1 MSQWK
6 EVESNKFTGFL
17 DKSGTE
23 IRIGDKVLFRR
34 KVRAEHR
41 WDRRTFTY
49 FTTVPGHY
57 KMVTA
62 KVVGFGRIVK
72 THYYDA
78 NIVIQLEYIQLKE
91 LGNSKIFR
99 VYRADNL
106 SIVFDNQ

>member
-1 MSQWK
+1 MGQWK

-23 IRIGDKVLFRR
+23 IRIGDEVLFRR
-34 KVRAEHR
+34 KVKAEHH
-41 WDRRTFTY
+41 WDRRTGTC
-49 FTTVPGHY
+49 TTVPGHY

-91 LGNSKIFR
+91 LGNFNTFR

>member
-17 DKSGTE
+17 DNSGTE
-23 IRIGDKVLFRR
+23 IRLGDKVLFRR

-41 WDRRTFTY
+41 WDLRTGKV
-49 FTTVPGHY
+49 TTVPGHY

-62 KVVGFGRIVK
+62 KVIGLGRIVK
-72 THYYDA
+72 THYNA
-78 NIVIQLEYIQLKE
+78 VMQLEYVQLKE
-91 LGNSKIFR
+91 LGNFNTFR

-106 SIVFDNQ
+106 SIVFDNR

>member
-41 WDRRTFTY
+41 WDLRTGRV
-49 FTTVPGHY
+49 TTVPGHY
-57 KMVTA
+57 QMVTA

-72 THYYDA
+72 TPYYDA
-78 NIVIQLEYIQLKE
+78 NIAIQLEYIQLKE
-91 LGNSKIFR
+91 LGNFNTFR

>member
-23 IRIGDKVLFRR
+23 IRIGNKVMFRR

-41 WDRRTFTY
+41 WDRRTCKV
-49 FTTVPGHY
+49 TTVPGHY
-57 KMVTA
+57 EMVTA
-62 KVVGFGRIVK
+62 HVVGFGRIVK
-72 THYYDA
+72 THYYDTRT
-78 NIVIQLEYIQLKE
+78 VIQLEYINLKE
-91 LGNSKIFR
+91 LGNFNIFR
-99 VYRADNL
+99 VYRSENL